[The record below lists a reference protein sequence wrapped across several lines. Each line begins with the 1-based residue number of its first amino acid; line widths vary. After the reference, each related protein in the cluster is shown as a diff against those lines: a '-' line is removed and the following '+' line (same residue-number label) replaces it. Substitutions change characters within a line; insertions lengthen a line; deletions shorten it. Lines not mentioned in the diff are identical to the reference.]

1 MSEPP
6 ILDIP
11 HELSYLAWR
20 MSVYTALEHNRS
32 YRIGL
37 GDEARVVTY
46 MYRDFPE
53 DHPAVF
59 NFMDQET
66 GELVGFLLEQ
76 LTELERQGAIK
87 YLGVTLT
94 PEKDDG

>member
-1 MSEPP
+1 M
-6 ILDIP
+6 
-11 HELSYLAWR
+11 
-20 MSVYTALEHNRS
+20 YTALEHNRS

-37 GDEARVVTY
+37 GDEARTVTY

-94 PEKDDG
+94 PEKDDGRS